1 MSETQWLAE
10 ISPGEFARLG
20 IEQIAYVR
28 QVVVN
33 GVVSYAVHA
42 ADGSQIT
49 LLPSRELAA
58 ASLMQHGIEALSV
71 H

>member
-1 MSETQWLAE
+1 MSETAWLAE

-20 IEQIAYVR
+20 IEQIAYVK

-33 GVVSYAVHA
+33 DVVGYAVHA
-42 ADGSQIT
+42 ADGTQIA
-49 LLPSRELAA
+49 LLPSRELASA
-58 ASLMQHGIEALSV
+58 TLMQHDMEALSV